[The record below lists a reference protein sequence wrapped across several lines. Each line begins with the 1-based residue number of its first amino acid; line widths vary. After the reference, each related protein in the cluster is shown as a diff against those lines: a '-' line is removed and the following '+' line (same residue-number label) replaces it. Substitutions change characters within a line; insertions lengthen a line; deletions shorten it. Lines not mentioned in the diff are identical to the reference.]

1 MATSPVVPEELNS
14 QVISINICIPIQL
27 MHLVALFRW
36 MRMGRFI
43 VCDESAH
50 LNSVVPGSLWLP
62 WQTGITVGSAV
73 TPWCSAN
80 LKTSEIVLCTTVD
93 CNKVINSLY

>member
-1 MATSPVVPEELNS
+1 MATSPIVPEQLIS
-14 QVISINICIPIQL
+14 QVMNINICIPVQL

-36 MRMGRFI
+36 MKMGRSI

-50 LNSVVPGSLWLP
+50 LSSVVPGSLWLP

-73 TPWCSAN
+73 TPWCSVN
-80 LKTSEIVLCTTVD
+80 LKTSEIMLCITLD
-93 CNKVINSLY
+93 PNKVINSL